1 MSIQLFSFFVHGLS
15 PPGYAFLSSD
25 ARGATQTLYQT
36 DIHLESRNIYQLT
49 GDENPV
55 EAHFLR
61 TID

>member
-36 DIHLESRNIYQLT
+36 DYQLT